1 MPDPVQKPRP
11 EVPLPSPEAGPAP
24 AVPKAP
30 KPDVGDL
37 LKRMKKVDPDQAR
50 RYRQRTG
57 Q

>member
-11 EVPLPSPEAGPAP
+11 EIPVPLPAPGSAP
-24 AVPKAP
+24 AVPKVS

-37 LKRMKKVDPDQAR
+37 LKRMRKVDPEQAR